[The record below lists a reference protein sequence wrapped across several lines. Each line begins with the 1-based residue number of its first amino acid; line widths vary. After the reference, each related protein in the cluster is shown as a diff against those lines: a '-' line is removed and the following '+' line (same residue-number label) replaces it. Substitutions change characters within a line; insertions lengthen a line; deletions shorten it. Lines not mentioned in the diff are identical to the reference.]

1 VQGLSAGKGKPGD
14 QEESLGCE
22 TAAAEGA
29 AGDEVRKVIR
39 VLESTA
45 AATAP
50 STLQQ
55 QLHPACSNDHAA
67 DDIQLMIKPESKLVV
82 ELSNNISC
90 CRSADDV
97 QIKNLHESARS
108 AFLPDQDQVPSN
120 CWTSRSKQ
128 LEYGSPIS
136 STVAS
141 PLSEIL
147 DADSPR
153 TMDSCTTLSQLT
165 QVMDLKLLGTS
176 FSSSFSSSSCGY
188 SHELMHELMG
198 GSAAL
203 DHTIVNP
210 AASCMIDF
218 TSSIITEEDM
228 CCSNVDPPLI
238 LDHSPLRTVQ
248 DSSSYPR
255 TTAIKLELGAA
266 DDHETAVVMGATS
279 TIFQDSTD
287 SCINYSLFQNQL
299 AHVDAVVEHAA
310 GLAGGSATAL
320 PWWDNWP

>member
-1 VQGLSAGKGKPGD
+1 MLSAGKGKAGD

-29 AGDEVRKVIR
+29 AGDKVIR

-45 AATAP
+45 ATAP
-50 STLQQ
+50 STMQQ

-108 AFLPDQDQVPSN
+108 SFLPDQDQVPSN

-141 PLSEIL
+141 PSSEIL

-153 TMDSCTTLSQLT
+153 TIDSCTTLSQLP
-165 QVMDLKLLGTS
+165 QVMDLKPLGTS
-176 FSSSFSSSSCGY
+176 FSSSFSSSYSGY
-188 SHELMHELMG
+188 SHELMG

-203 DHTIVNP
+203 DHTMVNP

-218 TSSIITEEDM
+218 TSIITTEEDM
-228 CCSNVDPPLI
+228 CCSNVDPPLV
-238 LDHSPLRTVQ
+238 LDRSPLRTVQ

-266 DDHETAVVMGATS
+266 DDHEAAVIMGAAAAAATS

-287 SCINYSLFQNQL
+287 SCINYNLFQNQL

>member
-1 VQGLSAGKGKPGD
+1 VQGLSAGKGKPGG

-55 QLHPACSNDHAA
+55 QLHPACSSDHAA

-82 ELSNNISC
+82 ELSNNMSC

-97 QIKNLHESARS
+97 QIKNVHESARS
-108 AFLPDQDQVPSN
+108 SFLPDQDQVPSN
-120 CWTSRSKQ
+120 CWTSRSEQ

-141 PLSEIL
+141 PSSEIL

-153 TMDSCTTLSQLT
+153 TIDSCTTLSQLT

-176 FSSSFSSSSCGY
+176 FSSSFSSSSSGY
-188 SHELMHELMG
+188 SNELMG

-218 TSSIITEEDM
+218 TSIIITEEDM
-228 CCSNVDPPLI
+228 CCSNVDPPLV

-255 TTAIKLELGAA
+255 TTAIKLEPDAA
-266 DDHETAVVMGATS
+266 DDHEAAVIMGATS

-287 SCINYSLFQNQL
+287 SFINYSLFQNQL

-310 GLAGGSATAL
+310 GLAGGSAATAL